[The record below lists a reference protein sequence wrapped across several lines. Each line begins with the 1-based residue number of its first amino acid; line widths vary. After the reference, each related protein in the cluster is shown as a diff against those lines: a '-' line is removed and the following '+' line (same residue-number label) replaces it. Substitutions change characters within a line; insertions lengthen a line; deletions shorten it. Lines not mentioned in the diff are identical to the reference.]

1 MKGGGGMIDRVLLV
15 TVIVAAWVA
24 GLMDGMHGQW
34 TFLVSLLA
42 GGWVGMGAAEL
53 LLRSL

>member
-1 MKGGGGMIDRVLLV
+1 MSDRVLLV

-24 GLMDGMHGQW
+24 GLTYGMHGQW